1 MNQVEVFNGIT
12 DLDIERAADLDFI
25 HPFKGFGVH
34 KSTVQVQVWWV
45 SQYAIV
51 LLTDTGKG
59 TSVTNAAEQIIEEI
73 YAKYLAAFLVQNC
86 FFMETY
92 SKSEGIDL
100 ILPSWTSRKSVSYVQ
115 WKHIG
120 KIVDPK
126 IIKEHY
132 L

>member
-1 MNQVEVFNGIT
+1 MNQLEVFKGIT
-12 DLDIERAADLDFI
+12 DLNIERAADLDFI
-25 HPFKGFGVH
+25 HPFLGFRIH
-34 KSTVQVQVWWV
+34 KSTVHVQVWYV
-45 SQYAIV
+45 GNYAIV

-73 YAKYLAAFLVQNC
+73 YVKYLTAFLVCNC
-86 FFMETY
+86 FFLETY
-92 SKSEGIDL
+92 SKTEGIDL
-100 ILPSWTSRKSVSYVQ
+100 IIPHWTSRKSVSGVE

-120 KIVDPK
+120 KIIDPK